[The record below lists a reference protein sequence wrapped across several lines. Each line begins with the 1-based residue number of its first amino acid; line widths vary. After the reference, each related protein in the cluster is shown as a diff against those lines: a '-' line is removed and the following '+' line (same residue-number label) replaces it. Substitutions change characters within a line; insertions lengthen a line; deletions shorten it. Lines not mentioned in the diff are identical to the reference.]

1 MPNDSDLKSKI
12 PVKIS
17 VVVPIGDLKLYK
29 KNVLNLV
36 VAAKSINAETI
47 LVFDG
52 ASQNEIDQIKESIE
66 IDHKDVIL
74 VSVSC
79 NNPGGSRNA
88 GKALATGDW
97 ITFWDCDDVPNAL
110 EIQSIIKEADDLEQD
125 VVVGRFEAVYLDGDS
140 NEIYRKES
148 KQLLKS
154 DWEFTVGLM
163 PGIWRFGFRS
173 SIAKCIDFPELRM
186 GEDQVF
192 IARLLSRKADVFLS
206 NRIAYNYLIGRDSQ
220 LTSNLNVI
228 NDKVMAAKLLAE
240 IFTNIEDEF
249 TELKFTMLI
258 KMHLSILKV
267 GEFPFIVRIRHLFQ
281 ALKILGLH
289 QPEAFRLMVVIFR
302 EKIRGAYVS

>member
-1 MPNDSDLKSKI
+1 MPNDSDLQSKI

-17 VVVPIGDLKLYK
+17 VVVPIADLKLYK

-36 VAAKSINAETI
+36 AAAKSINAETI

-52 ASQNEIDQIKESIE
+52 ASQNEIDQIKEIIE
-66 IDHKDVIL
+66 IEHKDVIL

-79 NNPGGSRNA
+79 HNPGGSRNA

-125 VVVGRFEAVYLDGDS
+125 VVVGRFEAVYLDDDI
-140 NEIYRKES
+140 NEVFRKES
-148 KQLLKS
+148 KKLLKP
-154 DWEFTVGLM
+154 DWEFVVGLT

-173 SIAKCIDFPELRM
+173 SFVKYIDFPELRM

-192 IARLLSRKADVFLS
+192 IARVLSKKALIFLS
-206 NRIAYNYLIGRDSQ
+206 NKIAYNYLIGRDSQ
-220 LTSNLNVI
+220 LTSNINVI
-228 NDKVMAAKLLAE
+228 NDKVIAAELLAE
-240 IFTNIEDEF
+240 NFKETNDDF

-258 KMHLSILKV
+258 KMHLSIFKLDK
-267 GEFPFIVRIRHLFQ
+267 FPFTIRIQHLLQ
-281 ALKILGLH
+281 VLKIFFLH
-289 QPEAFRLMVVIFR
+289 QPETFRLVLFLFK
-302 EKIRGAYVS
+302 EKIRGSYVP

>member
-17 VVVPIGDLKLYK
+17 VVIPIGDLKLYK

-52 ASQNEIDQIKESIE
+52 ASQNEIDQIKEIIE
-66 IDHKDVIL
+66 IEHKDVIL
-74 VSVSC
+74 LSVSC
-79 NNPGGSRNA
+79 KNA
-88 GKALATGDW
+88 GKAIATGDW

-125 VVVGRFEAVYLDGDS
+125 VVVGRFEAVYLDDDS
-140 NEIYRKES
+140 NEIFRKKS
-148 KQLLKS
+148 KKLLKS
-154 DWEFTVGLM
+154 DWEFIVGLT

-192 IARLLSRKADVFLS
+192 IAKLLSKKVLVFLS
-206 NRIAYNYLIGRDSQ
+206 DKIAYNYLVGRDSQ

-228 NDKVMAAKLLAE
+228 NDKVIAAELLAK
-240 IFTNIEDEF
+240 IFTEKNDEF

-258 KMHLSILKV
+258 KMHLSIFKLDK
-267 GEFPFIVRIRHLFQ
+267 FPFTLRIEHLLK
-281 ALKILGLH
+281 ALKIVFLH
-289 QPEAFRLMVVIFR
+289 QPEAFRLVLLIFK
-302 EKIRGAYVS
+302 EKIRGSYVS

>member
-52 ASQNEIDQIKESIE
+52 ASQNEINQIKEIIE
-66 IDHKDVIL
+66 IEHKDVIL
-74 VSVSC
+74 ASVNC
-79 NNPGGSRNA
+79 NNPGGSRNV

-110 EIQSIIKEADDLEQD
+110 EIQSIIKEADYLEQD
-125 VVVGRFEAVYLDGDS
+125 VVVGRFEFVYLDDDS
-140 NEIYRKES
+140 NEVFRKES
-148 KQLLKS
+148 KKLLKS
-154 DWEFTVGLM
+154 DWEFIVGLT
-163 PGIWRFGFRS
+163 PGIWRFGFRN
-173 SIAKCIDFPELRM
+173 SIAKSIDFPELRM

-192 IARLLSRKADVFLS
+192 IARLLSKKALVFLS
-206 NRIAYNYLIGRDSQ
+206 NKIAYNYLVGSNTQ

-228 NDKVMAAKLLAE
+228 NDKVIAAKLLAE
-240 IFTNIEDEF
+240 NFKENDNDF
-249 TELKFTMLI
+249 LKLKFTMLI
-258 KMHLSILKV
+258 KMHLSIFKLDK
-267 GEFPFIVRIRHLFQ
+267 FPFTVRIEHLLA
-281 ALKILGLH
+281 ALKIVFLNK
-289 QPEAFRLMVVIFR
+289 PEAFRLVLLIFK
-302 EKIRGAYVS
+302 EKIRGSYVS

>member
-1 MPNDSDLKSKI
+1 MPNDSDFKSKI
-12 PVKIS
+12 PMKIS

-52 ASQNEIDQIKESIE
+52 ASQKEIDQIKEIIE
-66 IDHKDVIL
+66 IEHKDVIL
-74 VSVSC
+74 LSVSC

-125 VVVGRFEAVYLDGDS
+125 VVVGRFEAVYLDDDS
-140 NEIYRKES
+140 NEVFRKES
-148 KQLLKS
+148 KKLLKS
-154 DWEFTVGLM
+154 DWEFIVGLT

-192 IARLLSRKADVFLS
+192 IARLLSKKVLVFLS
-206 NRIAYNYLIGRDSQ
+206 DKIAYNYLVGRDSQ

-228 NDKVMAAKLLAE
+228 NDKVIAAELLAK
-240 IFTNIEDEF
+240 IFTEKNDEF

-258 KMHLSILKV
+258 KMHLSIFKLDK
-267 GEFPFIVRIRHLFQ
+267 FPFTLRIEHLLK
-281 ALKILGLH
+281 ALKIVFLH
-289 QPEAFRLMVVIFR
+289 QPEAFRLVVLIFK
-302 EKIRGAYVS
+302 EKFRGSYVS